1 MAPCR
6 TLAPQAHLQF
16 LCLPGQRGTAK
27 ATAAAIKA
35 PPKAHS
41 LLSLQAATLN
51 LLSLPSATLPPA
63 VPAPVRSKV
72 KMSPSHLALLGV
84 LGSELQ
90 LERLLILRLGEVGS
104 SGAESRSGQ
113 TEASSVQVAPH
124 PNLPS
129 TGAQGSL
136 TSGVFPLLAV

>member
-51 LLSLPSATLPPA
+51 LLSFPPA
-63 VPAPVRSKV
+63 VPVPVRSKV

>member
-51 LLSLPSATLPPA
+51 LLSFPPA

-113 TEASSVQVAPH
+113 SEASSVQVAPH